1 MQTQQP
7 PINSTFKF
15 IERRKNEWRCLL
27 CCHVRTGTIFL
38 GLWHLVGEKKMKLF
52 LKLIFIYVFVL

>member
-7 PINSTFKF
+7 PSNATFKF
-15 IERRKNEWRCLL
+15 MERRKNEWRCLL

-38 GLWHLVGEKKMKLF
+38 GVWHLVRGKNKSNNCC
-52 LKLIFIYVFVL
+52 Y